1 MSVRS
6 TAGIPVLQVTGST
19 RRHCSEHAR
28 DSRQAADSAAVQH
41 LFDAHPPR
49 WLAGGGDPIGPPP
62 STATG
67 AARNGA
73 AVTAATL
80 APVAETVV
88 AALAQTSTVAGDL
101 VTRTT
106 EVVTPLVQAAAGSGR
121 ALSDGLAAQVKTVA
135 GLTVDVYQQAVR
147 RQLDLSIVLAD
158 AVPVGWVGELTRRNA
173 AVIGELVAVYVGVSS
188 FT

>member
-1 MSVRS
+1 MS
-6 TAGIPVLQVTGST
+6 TATKST
-19 RRHCSEHAR
+19 ATKE
-28 DSRQAADSAAVQH
+28 SAMSTATKST
-41 LFDAHPPR
+41 ATKES
-49 WLAGGGDPIGPPP
+49 AM

-80 APVAETVV
+80 APVAETVA

-121 ALSDGLAAQVKTVA
+121 ALSEGVAAQAKTVA
-135 GLTVDVYQQAVR
+135 GLTVDVYQQAVS
-147 RQLDLSIVLAD
+147 RQLDRSIVLAD

-173 AVIGELVAVYVGVSS
+173 AAIGELVAVY
-188 FT
+188 TRATHDLLQ

>member
-1 MSVRS
+1 M
-6 TAGIPVLQVTGST
+6 
-19 RRHCSEHAR
+19 
-28 DSRQAADSAAVQH
+28 
-41 LFDAHPPR
+41 
-49 WLAGGGDPIGPPP
+49 
-62 STATG
+62 STATKSTATKESPMSTATKSAATKESAMSTATKESAMSTAIK

-80 APVAETVV
+80 APVAETVA

-121 ALSDGLAAQVKTVA
+121 ALSDGVAAQAKTVA

-147 RQLDLSIVLAD
+147 RQLDRSIVLAD
-158 AVPVGWVGELTRRNA
+158 AVPVGWVGQLTRRNA
-173 AVIGELVAVYVGVSS
+173 AAIGELAAVYADA
-188 FT
+188 THDLLQ

>member
-1 MSVRS
+1 M
-6 TAGIPVLQVTGST
+6 
-19 RRHCSEHAR
+19 
-28 DSRQAADSAAVQH
+28 
-41 LFDAHPPR
+41 
-49 WLAGGGDPIGPPP
+49 
-62 STATG
+62 STATEAARNGAARNG

-80 APVAETVV
+80 APVA

-121 ALSDGLAAQVKTVA
+121 ALSDGLAAQAKTVA
-135 GLTVDVYQQAVR
+135 GLTVDVYQQAVS
-147 RQLDLSIVLAD
+147 RQLDLSTVLAD

-173 AVIGELVAVYVGVSS
+173 AVIGELVAVYAGA
-188 FT
+188 THDLLQ

>member
-1 MSVRS
+1 M
-6 TAGIPVLQVTGST
+6 
-19 RRHCSEHAR
+19 
-28 DSRQAADSAAVQH
+28 
-41 LFDAHPPR
+41 
-49 WLAGGGDPIGPPP
+49 
-62 STATG
+62 STATKESPMSTATK

-80 APVAETVV
+80 APVAETVA
-88 AALAQTSTVAGDL
+88 AALARTSTVAGDL

-121 ALSDGLAAQVKTVA
+121 ALSEGVAAQVKTVA

-147 RQLDLSIVLAD
+147 RQLDRSIVLAD

-173 AVIGELVAVYVGVSS
+173 AVIGELVAVYAGA
-188 FT
+188 THDLLQ